1 MSIDFLNYKLGHSI
15 QSDVLFGTS
24 QGEITTYCAGKHFV
38 INESAHK
45 GSVNCL
51 KVSDKINDQV
61 NIISGG
67 EDGLIKIW
75 DSSMTLLQSIDVR

>member
-1 MSIDFLNYKLGHSI
+1 MISVDFLNYKLGHSI

-24 QGEITTYCAGKHFV
+24 QGELTTYCSGKHFV
-38 INESAHK
+38 LNENAHK

-51 KVSDKINDQV
+51 KVSDKITNKV

-67 EDGLIKIW
+67 EDGMIKIW
-75 DSSMTLLQSIDVR
+75 DTSMTLL